1 MQPARA
7 CMYFFSPLTSRITR
21 ARARVCFP
29 PYAKDKHTLQQKTH
43 LANGEESWEKKRIP
57 HLAFAGASLG
67 HLCVYVAMGGYVK
80 IETGL

>member
-1 MQPARA
+1 MVRRA
-7 CMYFFSPLTSRITR
+7 G
-21 ARARVCFP
+21 
-29 PYAKDKHTLQQKTH
+29 K
-43 LANGEESWEKKRIP
+43 KKRIP